1 MKKLFEVMRTLLGYL
16 LVFLLALICFPPLLL
31 IACLPERWRRD
42 NPVYFFFVAL
52 FFNGIRWA
60 TFLPVTFE
68 GLDNIPYEPV
78 IFAPNHLSSLD
89 IPMVGCL
96 LGMHPHVWLFLKR
109 FADIPVFGF
118 IARRM
123 NVVVDLASPQTMM
136 SSLKNG
142 IKLVKGTGRH
152 LILFPEGGRAVD
164 GNLQRFFPG
173 VAVIAQSTQL
183 PVVPVYLHGLDKA
196 YPIGSFLLRQ
206 YPITIRVGKPMRMQ
220 EGQDR
225 TQFLEQV
232 YQWFLEQTV
241 Q

>member
-1 MKKLFEVMRTLLGYL
+1 VGYTLVAL
-16 LVFLLALICFPPLLL
+16 LSVICFPPLFL

-42 NPVYFFFVAL
+42 NPLYFFLVAL
-52 FFNGIRWA
+52 FFHGVRWA
-60 TFLPVTFE
+60 TMLPITFE
-68 GLDNIPYEPV
+68 GLENIPQKPV

-89 IPMVGCL
+89 IPLVGCL
-96 LGMHPHVWLFLKR
+96 LGIHPHVWLFLKR

-123 NVVVDLASPQTMM
+123 NVVVDTTSPQTMLF
-136 SSLKNG
+136 SLKNG
-142 IKLVKGTGRH
+142 IRLVQGTGRH
-152 LILFPEGGRAVD
+152 LLMFPEGGRAAD
-164 GNLQRFFPG
+164 GNLQPFFPG
-173 VAVIAQSTQL
+173 VAVIAQSAQL

-206 YPITIRVGKPMRMQ
+206 YPITIRVGKPMRIQ

-241 Q
+241 K